1 MILINMSSLSH
12 FGQVMHAHCRV
23 PVEGSGE
30 KAARKV
36 SLIFFFPTDILGLGV
51 LGVLTCFSQC
61 LLAPDVQ
68 AIVSDFKLMGEGLV
82 KSVQI
87 LSDPPSN
94 T

>member
-1 MILINMSSLSH
+1 MNSLSH
-12 FGQVMHAHCRV
+12 VGQVMHTHCRV

-30 KAARKV
+30 KTARKV
-36 SLIFFFPTDILGLGV
+36 SLIFFFFPTDILGLGV